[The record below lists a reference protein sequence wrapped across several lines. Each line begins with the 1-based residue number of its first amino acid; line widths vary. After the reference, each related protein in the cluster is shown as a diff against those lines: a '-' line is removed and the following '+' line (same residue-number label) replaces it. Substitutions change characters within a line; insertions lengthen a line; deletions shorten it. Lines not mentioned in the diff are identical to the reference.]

1 MNERFPNSSNE
12 GIEHRFL
19 SPEDRK
25 IFEKA
30 KFINEIC
37 LRASQVKDELI
48 ESGVNYEATIGIVP
62 ELWSEHYIE
71 KNNCWIVTKH
81 QSTHHKGGRLGV
93 LDSHPYTFTTGYALT
108 ESGILIEYE
117 TDETIDQNP
126 RLYHVLGKQS
136 GEIIKEDPVDPE
148 FYLDNGILQGLNE
161 LNDRAKIATTK

>member
-1 MNERFPNSSNE
+1 MNEKFPNSSNE

-37 LRASQVKDELI
+37 LKASRVKDELI
-48 ESGVNYEATIGIVP
+48 ESGVKYEATVGIVP
-62 ELWSEHYIE
+62 ELWSENYIE

-81 QSTHHKGGRLGV
+81 QSTHHKAGRLV
-93 LDSHPYTFTTGYALT
+93 ARDSQPYTFTTGYALT

-117 TDETIDQNP
+117 TDEAIDLNP

-136 GEIIKEDPVDPE
+136 GEIITESQIEPE
-148 FYLDNGILQGLNE
+148 VYLDNGILQGLDE
-161 LNDRAKIATTK
+161 LSNKAATTK